1 MEPTSHTLE
10 GRFVFLFLRSPLSLK
25 YLFFTLC
32 LAVLG
37 SGSPLLQGLFSS
49 CGERGLFFTAECGLL
64 TVVSSL
70 VVEQAWALEHKLN
83 CCGARA

>member
-1 MEPTSHTLE
+1 MEPTSHI
-10 GRFVFLFLRSPLSLK
+10 GRQICVFAFKVTSFLKLL
-25 YLFFTLC
+25 FTLC

-64 TVVSSL
+64 TVVRSL
-70 VVEQAWALEHKLN
+70 VAEHAWALEHKLSH
-83 CCGARA
+83 CGARA